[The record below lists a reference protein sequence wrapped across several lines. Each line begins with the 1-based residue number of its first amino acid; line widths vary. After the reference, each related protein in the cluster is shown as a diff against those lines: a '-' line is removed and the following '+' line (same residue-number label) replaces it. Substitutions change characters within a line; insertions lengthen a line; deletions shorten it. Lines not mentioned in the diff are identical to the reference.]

1 MTAKQYLRQ
10 LSKLQQNIRILSEEI
25 EERRTRLTS
34 TAAPTL
40 GDRVQ
45 SSPKADAFA
54 TAMAILADKDLE
66 RQELIYVYEDMRDK
80 IVDQILELE
89 NVAQQR
95 VLYERYVHG
104 KALKVIAVEMSY
116 SYDRICHI
124 HGEALISFTKRHVD
138 IQ

>member
-66 RQELIYVYEDMRDK
+66 RQELIYVYEDMRDT
-80 IVDQILELE
+80 IVDQIIQLDDA
-89 NVAQQR
+89 AQSA
-95 VLYERYVHG
+95 VLYKRYVQG
-104 KALKVIAVEMSY
+104 RRWDLIAEEMHFSVQ
-116 SYDRICHI
+116 RIFQI
-124 HGEALISFTKRHVD
+124 HGNALVSFSRKFQV
-138 IQ
+138 